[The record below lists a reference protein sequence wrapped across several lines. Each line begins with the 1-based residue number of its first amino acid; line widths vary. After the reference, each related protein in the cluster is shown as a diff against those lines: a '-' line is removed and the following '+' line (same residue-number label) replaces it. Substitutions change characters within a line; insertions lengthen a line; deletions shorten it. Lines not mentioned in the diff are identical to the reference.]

1 MRNKNKTT
9 NKSPCQYFIL
19 EYSNLNTYATNFI
32 STGIFLSNIPLPVG
46 TNVTYFEI
54 TSPYHIHHTDDSK
67 TIYIRLNKKIKFN
80 PAYFTFHL
88 NNTNYSPT
96 RRTLKSPFNRTLH
109 LTKNLLRHD
118 NTHYTCIS
126 LLLDGSFL
134 EHPLD
139 VDPNHQN
146 SKAMAK
152 QQLLYLFDDLQY
164 AYHLKASIKYASLH
178 LESKNI
184 VLSFEYKQNVDYR
197 FPPTESIF
205 TPIGNLRVLK
215 YDLKANREYC
225 IANALRN
232 NGFVTYGF
240 SEY

>member
-184 VLSFEYKQNVDYR
+184 VLSFEYKDSVRYTT
-197 FPPTESIF
+197 PPTK
-205 TPIGNLRVLK
+205 PIYTYMGYLKVLK
-215 YDLKANREYC
+215 YDLKADPVDCVNS
-225 IANALRN
+225 ALLN
-232 NGFVTYGF
+232 QGIIFHDF
-240 SEY
+240 